1 MRGVESR
8 LTTAHAANNANRDH
22 CGVLGLAA
30 AVSLQFQNEKSLLE
44 AGTAQAA
51 ILMAKAC

>member
-1 MRGVESR
+1 M
-8 LTTAHAANNANRDH
+8 TAHAANNANRDH
-22 CGVLGLAA
+22 CGVLGLAP

-44 AGTAQAA
+44 AGTARAA